1 MRYILSV
8 LLVAIISTSDIIDKE
23 QEINEVGEYY
33 DIKLQFLY
41 SLISNFGKVVNIFQE
56 SI

>member
-1 MRYILSV
+1 MRYILSL

-33 DIKLQFLY
+33 DIKLQFFY
-41 SLISNFGKVVNIFQE
+41 QIIPFIGKLLIFQE